1 MAASGSDRLTRSG
14 IAVGTSTY
22 MSPEQI
28 TALKEIDHRSDIY
41 SLGCVLFECVAGVP
55 PFVHRNEA
63 VVLQQHL
70 TQPAPDLRTLRPDT
84 PRELAE
90 GVARAL
96 EKSPDARW
104 QTAAAMRE
112 ALAGARV

>member
-1 MAASGSDRLTRSG
+1 
-14 IAVGTSTY
+14 

-41 SLGCVLFECVAGVP
+41 SLGCVLFECLAGQP
-55 PFVHRNEA
+55 PFIHRNEA
-63 VVLQQHL
+63 VVLQLHL
-70 TQPAPDLRTLRPDT
+70 TQPAPDLRTLRPET

-90 GVARAL
+90 AIGRAL
-96 EKSPDARW
+96 AKPPESRW

-112 ALAGARV
+112 SLAVARV